1 MTSWLCEPMKKL
13 LPEALGAVGFGLLSW
28 GLYLQ
33 FGAGVAMTVGG
44 LLLMGAAYIAAK
56 AVRR

>member
-1 MTSWLCEPMKKL
+1 MNPMRKL
-13 LPEALGAVGFGLLSW
+13 LPEALGATGFCLLAC

-33 FGAGVAMTVGG
+33 FGAGVAMTVCGP
-44 LLLMGAAYIAAK
+44 LLMVAAYMGAK